1 VLHHRVP
8 VTIEPGDFDR
18 WLDCS
23 DDDAETVMAL
33 LRAPGEGCFVW
44 HEISTR
50 VNRAAN
56 DDAQLMLPITAEE
69 MAAEAP
75 KPAKRASQRKP
86 VVAASDDDGQG
97 SLF

>member
-1 VLHHRVP
+1 
-8 VTIEPGDFDR
+8 
-18 WLDCS
+18 
-23 DDDAETVMAL
+23 MAL

-44 HEISTR
+44 HQISTR

-56 DDAQLMLPITAEE
+56 DDAQLILPITAEE
-69 MAAEAP
+69 MAAEEP
-75 KPAKRASQRKP
+75 RPMKKASLRKP